1 MPLWQSSRKR
11 RGAKDRPPPGA
22 THRPGVTRHLR
33 PAYRPGCGS
42 GRPWRSWRA
51 SSAWRRRLSAW
62 ASASCRATS
71 PGRSSRRS
79 SRGRSAGGGA
89 PGRPGRSSRPA
100 SPTSLPAAILASDTG
115 LALTARRVGI
125 APAAS
130 CAAVTD
136 GAAARA
142 LARFGCS
149 TVLRA
154 TYADATGAFIIT
166 VGVAVLPGARAATAA
181 AIALSGSGSLRPG
194 VRAAVF
200 PGTLAE
206 WSGDR
211 ARQVSLSISAG
222 PYVVMSAA
230 GYADGR
236 PRAVRADGNQYGRT
250 ELLSAAKGIA
260 GYVAGKIGA
269 KPPPPL
275 CPGAPGC

>member
-1 MPLWQSSRKR
+1 MRL
-11 RGAKDRPPPGA
+11 GAA
-22 THRPGVTRHLR
+22 TAVIVGLIGL
-33 PAYRPGCGS
+33 A
-42 GRPWRSWRA
+42 
-51 SSAWRRRLSAW
+51 
-62 ASASCRATS
+62 ASAVGLGIRIMPRHFTAPEQQKIISWEVG
-71 PGRSSRRS
+71 GRWRTWP
-79 SRGRSAGGGA
+79 AGEIF
-89 PGRPGRSSRPA
+89 PA
-100 SPTSLPAAILASDTG
+100 SITYHLPAAILASDTG

-142 LARFGCS
+142 LASRGCS

-154 TYADATGAFIIT
+154 TYADPTGAFIIT
-166 VGVAVLPGARAATAA
+166 VGVAVLPSARAATAG
-181 AIALSGSGSLRPG
+181 AIALSGSGILRPG

-206 WSGDR
+206 WSGDQ
-211 ARQVSLSISAG
+211 ARQISLSISAG
-222 PYVVMSAA
+222 PYLVMYAA

-236 PRAVRADGNQYGRT
+236 PRVVGTDGNQYGRT

-269 KPPPPL
+269 KPAPPR

>member
-1 MPLWQSSRKR
+1 VRLGAVTAIIVGLIGLAASAVGLGIRIMP
-11 RGAKDRPPPGA
+11 
-22 THRPGVTRHLR
+22 RHFT
-33 PAYRPGCGS
+33 AS
-42 GRPWRSWRA
+42 QQQTIISWEVVGRWRA
-51 SSAWRRRLSAW
+51 W
-62 ASASCRATS
+62 
-71 PGRSSRRS
+71 P
-79 SRGRSAGGGA
+79 AGEIF
-89 PGRPGRSSRPA
+89 PA
-100 SPTSLPAAILASDTG
+100 SITYHLPAAILADGTG

-142 LARFGCS
+142 LARHGCG

-166 VGVAVLPGARAATAA
+166 VGVAVLPSARAATAA

-194 VRAAVF
+194 IRAAMF

-211 ARQVSLSISAG
+211 ARQISLSISVG
-222 PYVVMSAA
+222 PYLVMYAA

-236 PRAVRADGNQYGRT
+236 PRVARTDGNQYGRT

-269 KPPPPL
+269 NPPPL
-275 CPGAPGC
+275 RCPGAPGC